1 MQIVRYLMINKTSI
15 FIFAI
20 WATCFSIAAYATEE
34 NQWTLDR
41 LSERGLFAITL
52 QPKDDRPIIGDYH
65 EWVIRVRDENGKG
78 IEGAEFRFD
87 GGMAAH
93 GHGLPSQP
101 LVTQYLGEG
110 KYLIEGILFNMAGAW
125 TLVIAIKNDNM
136 IDTAQFDM
144 TLDF

>member
-1 MQIVRYLMINKTSI
+1 
-15 FIFAI
+15 
-20 WATCFSIAAYATEE
+20 
-34 NQWTLDR
+34 
-41 LSERGLFAITL
+41 
-52 QPKDDRPIIGDYH
+52 
-65 EWVIRVRDENGKG
+65 
-78 IEGAEFRFD
+78 
-87 GGMAAH
+87 MAAH